1 MVGAVEEIAVS
12 ENVAT
17 LESPIADA
25 VTDTVPAVAPKTTV
39 ALDVP
44 SFNVMA
50 GDGATVAAPA
60 GFTVKLTTTPG
71 SGAPVVS
78 TTFTTSGAANF
89 VPTVPLWLLPLTIL
103 MPPAVA
109 TLGVSFR

>member
-1 MVGAVEEIAVS
+1 VLKPALAIPPTEIVGAVEEIAVS

-17 LESPIADA
+17 LESPVADA
-25 VTDTVPAVAPKTTV
+25 VMVTVPAVAPSV
-39 ALDVP
+39 AIALAVP

-50 GDGATVAAPA
+50 DDGATVAAPA

-78 TTFTTSGAANF
+78 TTFTTSGAATF
-89 VPTVPLWLLPLTIL
+89 VPVVPL
-103 MPPAVA
+103 
-109 TLGVSFR
+109 